1 VLGLQGL
8 REVGTDPTESGH
20 TRSGLL
26 LVGSGV
32 SLTVGWKKKRERVSV
47 HSGCRVQSHRTWRWI
62 LWGGPN

>member
-1 VLGLQGL
+1 MLGLQGL

-32 SLTVGWKKKRERVSV
+32 SLTVGWKKKRERELVCGV
-47 HSGCRVQSHRTWRWI
+47 VAEC
-62 LWGGPN
+62 